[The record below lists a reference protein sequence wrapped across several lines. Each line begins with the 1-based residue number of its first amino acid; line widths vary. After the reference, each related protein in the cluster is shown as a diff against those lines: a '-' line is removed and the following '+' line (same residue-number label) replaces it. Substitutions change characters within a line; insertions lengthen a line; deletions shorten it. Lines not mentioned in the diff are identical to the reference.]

1 MLRVKKDKAEINP
14 RAMVKMVKFDIKN
27 PKVIIQEDD
36 MLL

>member
-1 MLRVKKDKAEINP
+1 MLRVKKDKAGINP
-14 RAMVKMVKFDIKN
+14 RSKVKMVKFDIKN